1 MRIKEVSCM
10 DHYEYKIYSE
20 LMKRGMTLE
29 SIYSGHYP
37 ESDIVRELSH
47 ESTTWGFNTTELID
61 VRNWNLNSLDLENPK
76 LYIRYNMPYEV
87 NFRKPKAYFELFLTS
102 QDNLVLDWYPYDP
115 KSPRRSTVSDW
126 SHWDNRWQ
134 DGGYLPFN
142 RILML
147 RKVEHILIGYKGK
160 RYDKIDQFI
169 LRWIKHLIDEIY
181 SYLERFIEIVKITDL
196 YLEYKEDQ
204 PRILDKIV
212 GCEIKNVKKA
222 EKEIKLQKKMKC
234 ITDTCSKVKISPNQF
249 LKVFN
254 EKGMK
259 FAPTANAI
267 ATKSA
272 KLSAS
277 MVKKLAIELYGFPE
291 IYDSIINQPPPGI
304 EPRNKGAEII
314 KFKK

>member
-1 MRIKEVSCM
+1 MYLHE
-10 DHYEYKIYSE
+10 YEIYRE
-20 LMKRGMTLE
+20 LMKRSLSLE
-29 SIYSGHYP
+29 SIYNGEYP
-37 ESDIVRELSH
+37 ESDIVFELSN
-47 ESTTWGFNTTELID
+47 ESTTWWSNTTELID
-61 VRNWNLNSLDLENPK
+61 VRNWNLNSLALEKPK
-76 LYIRYNMPYEV
+76 LYSRYNMPYKV

-115 KSPRRSTVSDW
+115 NSPRRSTISDW
-126 SHWDNRWQ
+126 SHWDNAWQ

-142 RILML
+142 RVLML
-147 RKVEHILIGYKGK
+147 RKVGHIVIGYKRK
-160 RYDKIDQFI
+160 RYDKIDQAI

-196 YLEYKEDQ
+196 YLEYKEDR
-204 PRILDKIV
+204 PRILGKIV
-212 GCEIKNVKKA
+212 GCEIRNVKKA
-222 EKEIKLQKKMKC
+222 EKEIELQKKMKW
-234 ITDTCSKVKISPNQF
+234 ITDTCSKVEISPNQF

-259 FAPTANAI
+259 YAPTAKAI

-272 KLSAS
+272 KLSTS

-304 EPRNKGAEII
+304 EPRSKGAEII
-314 KFKK
+314 NFKK